1 MTTKEKTNS
10 GGQGLIRMQWTS
22 VLLALVLVV
31 LVLAA
36 CTAGPSELR
45 NVPDADG
52 DVAGF
57 WKGLWHGFISPFTFI
72 VSLFSANVN
81 VFEVHNNGSWY
92 MAGFL
97 MGASAIFGGSGGG
110 AARRRRRRRR

>member
-10 GGQGLIRMQWTS
+10 GGKGLMRMQWTS
-22 VLLALVLVV
+22 VLLALVLVA
-31 LVLAA
+31 LVIGA

-72 VSLFSANVN
+72 WAHRPSSEAAAGAPPAGAGAGGTRTTHGWRVVSIH
-81 VFEVHNNGSWY
+81 VHQE
-92 MAGFL
+92 
-97 MGASAIFGGSGGG
+97 
-110 AARRRRRRRR
+110 